1 MYSANIDLAEPYL
14 LNIGNDVT
22 VTHATILTHDA
33 CLHKKTGYTK
43 VAKVH
48 IGDNVFIGFGA
59 IILPGCTIGN
69 DVVIGAG
76 AVVAKDIPD
85 NSVVV
90 GNPCRV
96 IGRYDHL
103 VEKEKKMMQV
113 FGVEDMLPKD
123 ILMNEDVKAH
133 LIQSE
138 KGYIR

>member
-33 CLHKKTGYTK
+33 CLHKKTGYTR

-48 IGDNVFIGFGA
+48 IGDNVFIGLGA

-90 GNPCRV
+90 GNPCRI
-96 IGRYDHL
+96 IGRYDQL
-103 VEKEKKMMQV
+103 VEKEKQMMQV
-113 FGVEDMLPKD
+113 FDVEDMLSKD
-123 ILMNEDVKAH
+123 ILLNEEVKAR
-133 LIQSE
+133 LIRAE

>member
-1 MYSANIDLAEPYL
+1 M
-14 LNIGNDVT
+14 
-22 VTHATILTHDA
+22 
-33 CLHKKTGYTK
+33 HKKTGYTK

-48 IGDNVFIGFGA
+48 IGDNVFIGLGA

-76 AVVAKDIPD
+76 SVVAKDIPD

-90 GNPCRV
+90 GNPCRI

-123 ILMNEDVKAH
+123 ILLNEDVKAH